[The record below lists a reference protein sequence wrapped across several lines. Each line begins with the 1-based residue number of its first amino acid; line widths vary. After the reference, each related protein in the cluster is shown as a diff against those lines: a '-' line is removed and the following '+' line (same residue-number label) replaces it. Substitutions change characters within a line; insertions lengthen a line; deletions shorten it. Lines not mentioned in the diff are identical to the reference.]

1 MVDSIL
7 FSTLTS
13 SVLNSL
19 SLEASNSNLARILL
33 QMEGFLLV
41 YHFFHKMHISPAK
54 VLKK

>member
-7 FSTLTS
+7 FSTLTG
-13 SVLNSL
+13 SVLNSP

-41 YHFFHKMHISPAK
+41 YHFFHKMHI
-54 VLKK
+54 LLLRY